1 MILIAFVIAGA
12 MLAAWCCAASRGW
25 MPSIFGWYVAVA
37 SARTSVSVTTPCC
50 EVSRGALDSKA
61 GSVHCSGVMA
71 GAMGKGIVIV
81 RTPAPV
87 DASAAVRQKGG
98 FGLLCF
104 THKYLSANSFKFKTS
119 KSTAFGIS
127 PASVSITSESNS
139 AVAVIGQSGRS
150 FISS

>member
-87 DASAAVRQKGG
+87 DASALRDPAGKLPEAVQDA
-98 FGLLCF
+98 
-104 THKYLSANSFKFKTS
+104 H
-119 KSTAFGIS
+119 
-127 PASVSITSESNS
+127 PEM
-139 AVAVIGQSGRS
+139 AVARFKLEGVSGDML
-150 FISS
+150 IEHTK